1 MEQAYRPHTREWLL
15 FRSLRPP
22 RAMPGTLE
30 GMVRRP
36 EPATI
41 PDTPG
46 SYQFKDAQGRVLYV
60 GKARNL
66 RSRIAAYFAAPD
78 TLMSRTR
85 QMVAAAD
92 SVEWIEVRNEVE
104 ALFLEYNLIKTHRPR
119 FNIRYK
125 DDKSY
130 PYLAVTLDEEWP
142 RAMVLRGAKRKG
154 VRYFGPY
161 AHAYA
166 IRETLDLLLRTFPI
180 RTCTKSK
187 FDRHHRLGRPCLYAH
202 IEKCAAPCV
211 GEIGRPEYDA
221 LVTEM
226 LGFLDGDTA
235 PVLDRLDKAMHDA
248 SDALEFE
255 RAARVRDQI
264 TSVRKAIER
273 QQMVAPKEE
282 DFDAIALAE
291 DPLEAAVQV
300 FLVRRGRV
308 VGRRGLV
315 VDKVEDLDTPALVG
329 RLLEQL
335 YADAPPEDV
344 PREVLVPV
352 PPEDLPLYEAFLTE
366 ARGARVTVRVPR
378 RGPKRELLETV
389 TRNAEEAFTQHRL
402 RRASDH
408 NARARA
414 LTALQEALD
423 LPEAPLRIECFDIS
437 NLQGTEIV
445 GSMVVM
451 EDGLAKRSD
460 YRHFKVKT
468 QEGQDDLAAME
479 EVLTRRFRRYLED
492 REEGARRGRR
502 FAYPPNLLLVDG
514 GRGQLNVATRVLEEL
529 GLEDLPVAALAKRF
543 EEVYLPDAAEPLR
556 IPRDS
561 EALFLLQQVR
571 DEAHRFAITYHR
583 RLRAKKA
590 TRSVLDDVAGL
601 GPTRRSRL
609 LREFGS
615 VKRLREVD
623 RETLTALAWLPDAV
637 ANAVYEQLHSQEGP
651 AR

>member
-1 MEQAYRPHTREWLL
+1 V
-15 FRSLRPP
+15 LRPP
-22 RAMPGTLE
+22 
-30 GMVRRP
+30 
-36 EPATI
+36 PATI

-60 GKARNL
+60 GKASNL
-66 RSRIAAYFAAPD
+66 RSRLANYFAPAD
-78 TLMSRTR
+78 TLMPRTR
-85 QMVAAAD
+85 QMVAAAET
-92 SVEWIEVRNEVE
+92 VEWIEVRNEVE
-104 ALFLEYNLIKTHRPR
+104 ALFLEYNLIKQHRPR
-119 FNIRYK
+119 FNVRYK

-180 RTCTKSK
+180 RTCTKNK

-211 GEIGRPEYDA
+211 GDVSKTEYDD
-221 LVTEM
+221 LVNE
-226 LGFLDGDTA
+226 LLSFLDGDTSS
-235 PVLDRLDKAMHDA
+235 VLDRLDKAMHEA
-248 SDALEFE
+248 ADALEFE

-300 FLVRRGRV
+300 FLIRRGRV
-308 VGRRGLV
+308 VGRKGLV

-352 PPEDLPLYEAFLTE
+352 VPDDQQLYEAFLTK
-366 ARGARVTVRVPR
+366 ARGAPVRLRIPR
-378 RGPKRELLETV
+378 RGAKRELLSTV
-389 TRNAEEAFTQHRL
+389 TRNAQEAFVQHRL

-414 LTALQEALD
+414 LTALQGALD

-460 YRHFKVKT
+460 YRHFKVRS
-468 QEGQDDLAAME
+468 QEGQDDFAAME

-492 REEGARRGRR
+492 REAGARRGRR

-514 GRGQLNVATRVLEEL
+514 GRGQLNVAVRVLEEL
-529 GLEDLPVAALAKRF
+529 GLEDVSVAALAKRF
-543 EEVYLPDAAEPLR
+543 EEVYLPDRDDPVR

-583 RLRAKKA
+583 KLRAKSA
-590 TRSVLDDVAGL
+590 TRSVLDDVPGL
-601 GPTRRSRL
+601 GPTRRTRL

-615 VKRLREVD
+615 VKKLRALDKEA
-623 RETLTALAWLPDAV
+623 LTGLSWLPTAV
-637 ANAVYEQLHSQEGP
+637 GEAVYERLHSSPE
-651 AR
+651 AKS